1 MTHTKRRPT
10 IFAVINAGMYERYRR
25 QPPHRPARAK
35 ASWYLLLL
43 LLLQLGGC
51 ATSIHAVR
59 GDDAFLDGDLEIA
72 LAQYQLAL
80 KEEPDSK
87 EIAAKIQT
95 IRGLLVAKYTEQ
107 VRSALLE
114 VDFLGALAAVR
125 KAKHHLPDDPLIHP
139 IITEAAQATLVHAK
153 HLHQQK
159 SYAEVLRLHEA
170 LAETAPSEAWKSR
183 AFFDEVKREWSA
195 ILLERAASV
204 ESAFPPRKEEALL
217 LYAKAAQ
224 LTGDA
229 TLRQRRDALRKEV
242 LDTWKYMVHIHPESA
257 PEIRLSIAR
266 YARGTPLHVVS
277 SPDDKDAT
285 ASFFLENVM
294 IERKEGNGTRTTR
307 YSTGETDMPNPDRV
321 VFAYEL
327 ALELMILAGLNQAVS
342 DWEHK
347 LRELTQ
353 PVQPTEDKKTPEK
366 SEKPPS
372 LSQAKA
378 KLKTAT
384 SARDKQR
391 EKVEKIREKF
401 EKEPKTNQIQ
411 EYGHATYP
419 VKTETFFAEALLSL
433 RIEHEDGRNPIIISE
448 KLLSRRSD
456 EAHDAV
462 PQAGLPEDLLVL
474 PPREVLFQEIHGQ
487 ALVLAQ
493 TAIDKSF
500 EQWRQEL
507 LIEARQAETEE
518 NRVESYVA
526 YILTGLA
533 QSKPEQ
539 QESIPTLLGILD
551 AARVLRSER

>member
-1 MTHTKRRPT
+1 MSEMMET
-10 IFAVINAGMYERYRR
+10 GLYERYRGKLL
-25 QPPHRPARAK
+25 QRPIMRM
-35 ASWYLLLL
+35 ASWYLTILMSFHLV
-43 LLLQLGGC
+43 GC
-51 ATSIHAVR
+51 ATSIYAVR
-59 GDDAFLDGDLEIA
+59 GEDAFLAGDLETA
-72 LAQYQLAL
+72 LAEYQHAL
-80 KEEPDSK
+80 KKEPDSE
-87 EIAAKIQT
+87 EISAKIQT
-95 IRGLLVAKYTEQ
+95 IKSLLVAKYTER

-125 KAKHHLPDDPLIHP
+125 KAKHHLPDDPLIRP

-170 LAETAPSEAWKSR
+170 LAATAPSDIWKSR

-195 ILLERAASV
+195 ILLERAASA

-242 LDTWKYMVHIHPESA
+242 LDTWKYIVHIHPESA
-257 PEIRLSIAR
+257 PELRLSIAR

-277 SPDDKDAT
+277 SPDHKDAT

-294 IERKEGNGTRTTR
+294 IDRKEGNGTRTTR
-307 YSTGETDMPNPDRV
+307 YLTGETEVPNPDRA

-327 ALELMILAGLNQAVS
+327 AMELMILAGLNQAVS

-347 LRELTQ
+347 IRELTQ
-353 PVQPTEDKKTPEK
+353 PIQPMGDKKTPEQ
-366 SEKPPS
+366 SERS
-372 LSQAKA
+372 LSLRHAETE
-378 KLKTAT
+378 LETAT
-384 SARDKQR
+384 SARNTQR
-391 EKVEKIREKF
+391 VKVAEIRKKF
-401 EKEPKTNQIQ
+401 EKEPKTNKIQ

-419 VKTETFFAEALLSL
+419 VKTETFFAEAVLSL
-433 RIEHEDGRNPIIISE
+433 RIEHEDGRNPIVISE
-448 KLLSRRSD
+448 KLLSQKSD
-456 EAHDAV
+456 ETHDAV
-462 PQAGLPEDLLVL
+462 PQASLPEDPLVL
-474 PPREVLFQEIHGQ
+474 PSREVLFQDVHSQ

-507 LIEARQAETEE
+507 LIEARQAEAEE

-533 QSKPEQ
+533 QSNPEQ
-539 QESIPTLLGILD
+539 QEAIPTLLGIFD
-551 AARVLRSER
+551 TARVLRSER